1 MSFLNCFPLKYLIL
15 DASHSILQKFSLLS
29 KTLQQNLTEFTGL
42 SNDLLRTYEEEFNLD
57 ISKTSGGHR
66 RYIEKDINTFVS
78 IKQKVQEHQ
87 VVSNLEKKLEQQ
99 TTLIQ
104 DLNEKLEK
112 SIMLQMEMV
121 KQMQELKQEKKQLEQ
136 IVENRNQDLINTLIE
151 EKRKD
156 REEREIKKTLFQR
169 LFGR

>member
-1 MSFLNCFPLKYLIL
+1 M
-15 DASHSILQKFSLLS
+15 
-29 KTLQQNLTEFTGL
+29 QQNLTEFTGL

>member
-1 MSFLNCFPLKYLIL
+1 M

>member
-1 MSFLNCFPLKYLIL
+1 M
-15 DASHSILQKFSLLS
+15 LQKFSLLS

>member
-1 MSFLNCFPLKYLIL
+1 MDSYCRFC
-15 DASHSILQKFSLLS
+15 SITTQ
-29 KTLQQNLTEFTGL
+29 TP
-42 SNDLLRTYEEEFNLD
+42 TYEEEFNLD